1 MNFSLGD
8 LIWVLLLIMVGIY
21 WWRSRGHHGI
31 ALASAKKYCFERDIQ
46 LLDETLVF
54 SKFAITRA
62 ANRKRYFTR
71 IYTFDFCRDGMDRHK
86 GEIIMHGYLVLR
98 VMLEGDALEIT
109 EYH

>member
-8 LIWVLLLIMVGIY
+8 LIWALLLMMASIY
-21 WWRSRGHHGI
+21 WWRSLGQHGI
-31 ALASAKKYCFERDIQ
+31 ALDSARKYCRERDIQ

-54 SKFAITRA
+54 SKFAMTRA
-62 ANRKRYFTR
+62 ANNRRYFTR

-86 GEIIMHGYLVLR
+86 GEIILRGYQVVR

-109 EYH
+109 EY